1 MTPLQRIL
9 IVDDGDREAD
19 AALSAELAELG
30 YASVTASLE
39 AADEVLAVIPT
50 PSAIVLQIPRG
61 ADRAARARF
70 QNLADRLSARRGEA
84 GPPVLVVDAQSLS
97 APGGFAR
104 ILETQVGVGAFAGPL
119 R

>member
-9 IVDDGDREAD
+9 IVDDGDRDAH

-30 YASVTASLE
+30 YASVTASLD

-50 PSAIVLQIPRG
+50 PSAIVLQIPHG
-61 ADRAARARF
+61 ANAAARARF
-70 QNLADRLSARRGEA
+70 QELADRLSARRGDA
-84 GPPVLVVDAQSLS
+84 GPPVIVVDAASLS
-97 APGGFAR
+97 GSGAFAR
-104 ILETQVGVGAFAGPL
+104 ILETQIGAGAFADPA

>member
-19 AALSAELAELG
+19 SALSAELAEMG

-50 PSAIVLQIPRG
+50 PTAIVLQIPRG
-61 ADRAARARF
+61 ADAAARARF
-70 QNLADRLSARRGEA
+70 KTLGDRLSARRGEA
-84 GPPVLVVDAQSLS
+84 GPPVIVVDAASIAAS
-97 APGGFAR
+97 GGVAR
-104 ILETQVGVGAFAGPL
+104 ILESHVGAGAFAGPEH
-119 R
+119 